1 MVVRSTDLAPDRA
14 LNALGYLAPSSSY
27 SMMAIRDRNRP
38 CLFVEDFFGDRSD
51 LAARLVFERQSQV
64 MVACNDRSSQHQVKN
79 VLALV
84 VVSLCWTKRW
94 IADVSPQAILVARE
108 VEEGEKVCLL

>member
-1 MVVRSTDLAPDRA
+1 MRSTDLALNRA

-27 SMMAIRDRNRP
+27 SMMAIQDRNRP
-38 CLFVEDFFGDRSD
+38 CLFAEDFFGDRSD
-51 LAARLVFERQSQV
+51 LAARPVFEMQSQM

-84 VVSLCWTKRW
+84 VESLCLTKRW
-94 IADVSPQAILVARE
+94 SAGVLPQAISVARE
-108 VEEGEKVCLL
+108 VEEGEQVCLL